1 MADRESDQ
9 LFKEVDDELR
19 QERYFKLWKK
29 YGNYVIGVA
38 LVAILG
44 VGAFQAW
51 QSYDQNR
58 KSDDSALMVTA
69 LRSIAVDKAD
79 DANAILNKLG
89 ESGTSGYKALAKL
102 DAAALKARA
111 GNAKEAAD
119 AFLAASRDSALD
131 QDMRN
136 LALLLSALYDV
147 DTGDAAELQSRIAP
161 LTVAGSP
168 WRHSAKELSAVL
180 AQKAGDTQKAGQ
192 LYKEL
197 ADDATAPQG
206 IRARA
211 AEMSAVLGG

>member
-19 QERYFKLWKK
+19 QEQYVKLWKK
-29 YGNYVIGVA
+29 YGNYVIGFA

-44 VGAFQAW
+44 VGAFQGW

-58 KSDDSALMVTA
+58 KSDDSALMATA
-69 LRSIAVDKAD
+69 LRAVTLDKPD

-89 ESGTSGYKALAKL
+89 ESATSGYKALAKL

-119 AFLAASRDSALD
+119 AFLAASRDSSLD

-147 DTGDAAELQSRIAP
+147 DTGDAAELQNRIAP
-161 LTVAGSP
+161 LTAAGSP

-180 AQKAGDTQKAGQ
+180 AQKSGDTQKAGQ

>member
-19 QERYFKLWKK
+19 QEQYFKLWKK
-29 YGNYVIGVA
+29 YGNYVIGLA
-38 LVAILG
+38 LVAIAG

-58 KSDDSALMVTA
+58 KGDDSALMATA
-69 LRSIAVDKAD
+69 LRAVSQDKAD
-79 DANAILNKLG
+79 DASAILNKLG
-89 ESGTSGYKALAKL
+89 ESATSGYKALAKL
-102 DAAALKARA
+102 DAAALKARG
-111 GNAKEAAD
+111 GNPKQAAAD
-119 AFLAASRDSALD
+119 FLAASRDSALD

-147 DTGDAAELQSRIAP
+147 DGGEPAELQSRIAP
-161 LTVAGSP
+161 LTAAGSP

-180 AQKAGDTQKAGQ
+180 AQKSGDTQKATQ